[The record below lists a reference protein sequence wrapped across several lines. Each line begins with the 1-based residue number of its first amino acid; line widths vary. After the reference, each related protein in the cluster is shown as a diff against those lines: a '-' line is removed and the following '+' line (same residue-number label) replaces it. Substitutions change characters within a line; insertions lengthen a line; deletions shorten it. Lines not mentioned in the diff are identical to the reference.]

1 MSEIPLVSVVD
12 DDDSMRRAMGRLI
25 RSFGFTVVVFA
36 SAEEFLVSG
45 HLRDTSCLI
54 LDVHMP
60 RMNGLQL
67 QAYLVQA
74 GFLMP
79 IIFITAYLDEKVR
92 AQALQAGAACFLEK
106 PVSDGDL
113 LNEIRRALKLDAA
126 DGLPR

>member
-1 MSEIPLVSVVD
+1 MLEIIFVAVVD
-12 DDDSMRRAMGRLI
+12 DDESVRRAVGRLI
-25 RSFGFTVVVFA
+25 RGFGFTVVVFA

-45 HLRDTSCLI
+45 NLRDTSCLI

-74 GFLMP
+74 GCLMP
-79 IIFITAYLDEKVR
+79 IIFITAYPDEKVR

-106 PVSDGDL
+106 PFSDTAL
-113 LNEIRRALKLDAA
+113 LNGIRRALRLDTA
-126 DGLPR
+126 DGLSR